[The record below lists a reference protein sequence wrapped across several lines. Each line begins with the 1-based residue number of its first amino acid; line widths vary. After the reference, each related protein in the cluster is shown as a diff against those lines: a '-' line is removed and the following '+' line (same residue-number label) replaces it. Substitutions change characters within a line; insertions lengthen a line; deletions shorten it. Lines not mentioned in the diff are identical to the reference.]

1 MLGLICVLRQCHDC
15 CILVYVIFCWHSTTE
30 LIAAQKSLVDIDNE
44 NSDRDLTSEDGI
56 SDMEV
61 EETPSENNDETVAG
75 TNENSKNVFV
85 LSKLD

>member
-1 MLGLICVLRQCHDC
+1 
-15 CILVYVIFCWHSTTE
+15 
-30 LIAAQKSLVDIDNE
+30 VDIDNE